1 MSGKDS
7 HTPPLS
13 DSLVG
18 LQLPTQHSFPHKLKD
33 ESQQRGSA
41 TDTIRGHTNTP
52 GHKTRQGCGMSGK
65 DSHTPQLSDSLMG
78 LQLPTQHSF
87 PHKPKDESQQRGS
100 ATDTMRGH
108 KTHVVTRHDKG
119 VA

>member
-41 TDTIRGHTNTP
+41 TDTIRGHNT
-52 GHKTRQGCGMSGK
+52 H
-65 DSHTPQLSDSLMG
+65 L
-78 LQLPTQHSF
+78 
-87 PHKPKDESQQRGS
+87 
-100 ATDTMRGH
+100 
-108 KTHVVTRHDKG
+108 VTRHGKA